1 VNWNLSLKGY
11 HLFRGIPNAQA
22 SLAPRFNFPPGLPE
36 EAIAPLLACTLA
48 FALNIRPKVFR
59 ALHDFITLKD
69 YMVPHGS
76 QYGPTILSSSNLPSF
91 LMSVGL
97 GQLTRPLTLMAAYR
111 FGRLQGAQP
120 VEAQPFEDVS
130 QRGRQD
136 ANFRGGRL
144 VCQGEI

>member
-22 SLAPRFNFPPGLPE
+22 SLAPRFNFPPGLAK
-36 EAIAPLLACTLA
+36 EAIASLLACILA
-48 FALNIRPKVFR
+48 FAPNVRSRVFR
-59 ALHDFITLKD
+59 VLHDFITSKN
-69 YMVPHGS
+69 YMISYGF
-76 QYGPTILSSSNLPSF
+76 QYGPTILSFSNSPSF

-97 GQLTRPLTLMAAYR
+97 RQLTRPLTLMAAYR

-136 ANFRGGRL
+136 RRL
-144 VCQGEI
+144 RRRSPSLSG